1 MPSFEGVVPASE
13 EFRAKDDIFHS
24 ITAQHYDDKG
34 RQARLTGAAA
44 DRAVD
49 AVVALVDV
57 MSSESAALEAFILSQ
72 GFRKSNK
79 AAPKSTGF

>member
-1 MPSFEGVVPASE
+1 VITRSCPHSKASSR
-13 EFRAKDDIFHS
+13 RAKS
-24 ITAQHYDDKG
+24 SARRTK
-34 RQARLTGAAA
+34 ARLTGAAA